1 MKEDARVLRP
11 AKYRRTAPVRRAKLD
26 GSTGLID
33 QWLRAVGD
41 EPAKRRHTAI
51 LDHGRYPPRQIASA
65 VCLAATGGLGDA
77 DTFLTG
83 MMEGMV
89 QHREASRARER

>member
-1 MKEDARVLRP
+1 MLEFCVPPR
-11 AKYRRTAPVRRAKLD
+11 YRRTKLE

-41 EPAKRRHTAI
+41 EPAKQRHTAI
-51 LDHGRYPPRQIASA
+51 LDHGRYPPRQLASA

-77 DTFLTG
+77 GTFLTG